1 MNKDLQTIK
10 AIEQAYGVELKRIDD
25 MALMDV
31 GYSLDA
37 DGQVTALSLSY
48 CEITDVAPLA
58 KLTQLKSL
66 SLGSNQ
72 IIDVAPLAN
81 LTQLK
86 SLYLSSN
93 QIIDVAPLA
102 KLTQLTSL
110 NIDSNQIIDVA
121 PLAKLTQLTIL
132 DLRSNQIID
141 VAPIANL
148 VQLTELYLSYNQIID
163 VAPIA
168 NLTQLTE
175 LYLSYNQII
184 DVAPLAKLTQL
195 TSLNIDSNQII
206 DVALL
211 AKLTQLAEL
220 YLNGNQ
226 ITDVAPLAN
235 LTQLTKLFLI
245 DNQITDVAP
254 LANLTQLTEL
264 YLSYNQ
270 IIDVAPIANF
280 TQLIILDLA
289 RNQIIDVAPIDKLT
303 QLEHLDLRN
312 NCIQSLP
319 GSLLQLSLDWH
330 ADGFHAKGLL
340 LEGNSLQ
347 NPPLDVIKSGRQ
359 AIEAYYQSL
368 EQGGEREL
376 REAKLILLGEPDA
389 GKSSIVRRL
398 LYNEFDPNSQTTL
411 GTDIHRWKFQDAD
424 GEEYRVNIWDF
435 GGQDIQQ
442 SIHHLFLTAGALYLV
457 VLDARRDESPLQWLQ
472 TINAFAAGATVLIA
486 VNQIDLNAYPKL
498 NLQELRAA
506 YPNIANV
513 FYTSC
518 ERDQDQG
525 LTQLITELKHHLAQ
539 LPSMGDVY
547 PQQWYEIKERLEHEQ
562 SRGRHYMSMESYGE
576 LCAEH
581 NMVADEGA
589 SSKLTENFL
598 RVLDNIGTV
607 RWFDKFEYFNYQVLD
622 PSWLTI
628 GLYHILINGE
638 VKQRSGLVNR
648 QQIKGILLYDIPE
661 QYLKDGYKYRERDV
675 DFFVEAI
682 QHYKFAFKVEHNDG
696 TPRYRIPKGFPQDPP
711 ARLNLQ
717 AYQGDNHRLYIIE
730 FTSFAPAWLLHR
742 LIVSLHHK
750 IPEELYWYYG
760 FVYRSAEGDTLVN
773 LFEHERKLFIRV
785 PKSAPNVY
793 PWLRFCLFDIFAD
806 TMQLQM
812 QEWVMFGED
821 NQARASLQQLR
832 RYAAKGI
839 QLYRDHD
846 TLEEAPVAELLG
858 LFPANIANADTTTAL
873 KELEILKTERQQDR
887 ELINQLIDLIKQ
899 LQTQPDERQQV
910 DLVKKIK
917 DKMDLF
923 NSTVQAGTNSHPV
936 IEALGEILKVFS

>member
-1 MNKDLQTIK
+1 MNKDLETIK
-10 AIEQAYGVELKRIDD
+10 AIERAYGVELKQLDD
-25 MALMDV
+25 VSLTDV

-37 DGQVTALSLSY
+37 DDQVIALSLRN
-48 CEITDVAPLA
+48 CEITDVAPLANLKQLTKLYLIVNQIIDVAPLAKLTQLTRLDLDRNQIIDVAPLAKLTQLEGLSLIGNQIIDVAPLAKLTQLEGLSLISNQIIDVAPLA

-72 IIDVAPLAN
+72 IIDVAPLAK
-81 LTQLK
+81 LTRLNE
-86 SLYLSSN
+86 LYLHSN
-93 QIIDVAPLA
+93 QISAVAPLA

-110 NIDSNQIIDVA
+110 NIDRNQIIDVA
-121 PLAKLTQLTIL
+121 PLAKLTQLERL
-132 DLRSNQIID
+132 DLDN
-141 VAPIANL
+141 
-148 VQLTELYLSYNQIID
+148 
-163 VAPIA
+163 
-168 NLTQLTE
+168 
-175 LYLSYNQII
+175 NQII

-195 TSLNIDSNQII
+195 
-206 DVALL
+206 
-211 AKLTQLAEL
+211 E
-220 YLNGNQ
+220 Y
-226 ITDVAPLAN
+226 
-235 LTQLTKLFLI
+235 
-245 DNQITDVAP
+245 
-254 LANLTQLTEL
+254 
-264 YLSYNQ
+264 
-270 IIDVAPIANF
+270 
-280 TQLIILDLA
+280 
-289 RNQIIDVAPIDKLT
+289 
-303 QLEHLDLRN
+303 LDLRKN
-312 NCIQSLP
+312 RIQNLP
-319 GSLLQLSLDWH
+319 SSLLQLPLDWH
-330 ADGFHAKGLL
+330 ADGFNMRGLL
-340 LEGNSLQ
+340 LEGNPLQ
-347 NPPLDVIKSGRQ
+347 HPPLDVIKGGRQ
-359 AIEAYYQSL
+359 AIDDYYQRL
-368 EQGGEREL
+368 EKDSKQEL

-398 LYNEFDPNSQTTL
+398 LYNEFDANSATTL

-424 GEEYRVNIWDF
+424 DEEYRVNIWDF

-486 VNQIDLNAYPKL
+486 VNQIDVNAHPKL
-498 NLQELRAA
+498 NQQELRAT
-506 YPNIANV
+506 YPNIAAV

-518 ERDQDQG
+518 ERDQDHG
-525 LTQLITELKHHLAQ
+525 LAQLITELKHRLAQ
-539 LPSMGDVY
+539 LPSMGDTY
-547 PQQWYEIKERLEHEQ
+547 PQQWYEIKERLEREQ
-562 SRGRHYMSMESYGE
+562 SRGRHYMSMLSYRE
-576 LCAEH
+576 LCTEH
-581 NMVADEGA
+581 DMQSGEGDSDPA
-589 SSKLTENFL
+589 ANFL

-628 GLYHILINGE
+628 GLYHILINPE
-638 VKQRSGLVNR
+638 VKQRSGLVSR

-661 QYLKDGYKYRERDV
+661 QYLKRGYKYKERDI

-682 QHYKFAFKVEHNDG
+682 QYYKFAFKVEHSDG
-696 TPRYRIPKGFPQDPP
+696 TPRYRIPKGFPQNPS

-717 AYQGDNHRLYIIE
+717 AYQGDDHRLYIIE

-742 LIVSLHHK
+742 LIVSLHRS

-793 PWLRFCLFDIFAD
+793 PLLRFCLFDIFAD

-832 RYAAKGI
+832 RYADKGI

-873 KELEILKTERQQDR
+873 KELETLKTERQQDR

-899 LQTQPDERQQV
+899 LQAQPNETQQV
-910 DLVKKIK
+910 STATKIK
-917 DKMDLF
+917 GYMDYI
-923 NSTVQAGTNSHPV
+923 NTTAQTSTTAQAV
-936 IEALGEILKVFS
+936 LKALGALFGHSG

>member
-1 MNKDLQTIK
+1 MNKDLETIK
-10 AIEQAYGVELKRIDD
+10 AIERAYEIKLKRLDD
-25 MALMDV
+25 VSLMDV

-37 DGQVTALSLSY
+37 DGQVTALSLY
-48 CEITDVAPLA
+48 DCKIIDVAPLA
-58 KLTQLKSL
+58 NLKQLTELYLIDNQIIDVAPLANLTQLKSL

-72 IIDVAPLAN
+72 IIDVAP
-81 LTQLK
+81 
-86 SLYLSSN
+86 
-93 QIIDVAPLA
+93 
-102 KLTQLTSL
+102 
-110 NIDSNQIIDVA
+110 
-121 PLAKLTQLTIL
+121 
-132 DLRSNQIID
+132 
-141 VAPIANL
+141 
-148 VQLTELYLSYNQIID
+148 
-163 VAPIA
+163 
-168 NLTQLTE
+168 
-175 LYLSYNQII
+175 
-184 DVAPLAKLTQL
+184 
-195 TSLNIDSNQII
+195 
-206 DVALL
+206 L

-226 ITDVAPLAN
+226 ITDVAPLAH
-235 LTQLTKLFLI
+235 
-245 DNQITDVAP
+245 
-254 LANLTQLTEL
+254 
-264 YLSYNQ
+264 
-270 IIDVAPIANF
+270 
-280 TQLIILDLA
+280 
-289 RNQIIDVAPIDKLT
+289 LT
-303 QLEHLDLRN
+303 QLERLDLRYN
-312 NCIQSLP
+312 RVQNLP
-319 GSLLQLSLDWH
+319 SSLLQLSLDWH
-330 ADGFHAKGLL
+330 AQEWHFKGLSL
-340 LEGNSLQ
+340 DGNPIQ
-347 NPPLDVIKSGRQ
+347 QPPPEVIKSGRQ
-359 AIEAYYQSL
+359 AIENYYQRL
-368 EQGGEREL
+368 EQGGKREL

-411 GTDIHRWKFQDAD
+411 GTDIHRWKFFDAD
-424 GEEYRVNIWDF
+424 EEEYRVNIWDF

-442 SIHHLFLTAGALYLV
+442 SIHHLFLTEGALYLV

-486 VNQIDLNAYPKL
+486 VNQIDLNAHPKL
-498 NLQELRAA
+498 NQQELRAT
-506 YPNIANV
+506 YPNIAAV

-518 ERDQDQG
+518 ERDQDLG
-525 LTQLITELKHHLAQ
+525 RNELIAELKRQLAQ

-562 SRGRHYMSMESYGE
+562 SRGRHYMSMESYRE

-628 GLYHILINGE
+628 GLYHILINSE
-638 VKQRSGLVNR
+638 VKQRSGLVSR
-648 QQIKGILLYDIPE
+648 QQIKGILLYDIPK
-661 QYLKDGYKYRERDV
+661 QYLERGYKYRERDV

-682 QHYKFAFKVEHNDG
+682 QHYKFAFKIEHSDG

-717 AYQGDNHRLYIIE
+717 KYEGDDYRLYIIE

-760 FVYRSAEGDTLVN
+760 FVYRSTEGDTLVN

-793 PWLRFCLFDIFAD
+793 PLLRFCLFYIFAD

-832 RYAAKGI
+832 RYADKGI

-873 KELEILKTERQQDR
+873 KQLEILKTERQQDR

-899 LQTQPDERQQV
+899 LQTQPDETQQISTAA
-910 DLVKKIK
+910 KIK
-917 DKMDLF
+917 GYMEWI
-923 NSTVQAGTNSHPV
+923 NTIAQTSTTAQAV
-936 IEALGEILKVFS
+936 LRALGTIFGNPG

>member
-31 GYSLDA
+31 SYSLDA
-37 DGQVTALSLSY
+37 DGQVTALSLY
-48 CEITDVAPLA
+48 DC
-58 KLTQLKSL
+58 K
-66 SLGSNQ
+66 

-81 LTQLK
+81 LTQL
-86 SLYLSSN
+86 
-93 QIIDVAPLA
+93 
-102 KLTQLTSL
+102 TR
-110 NIDSNQIIDVA
+110 
-121 PLAKLTQLTIL
+121 L

-141 VAPIANL
+141 VTPL
-148 VQLTELYLSYNQIID
+148 
-163 VAPIA
+163 A

-184 DVAPLAKLTQL
+184 
-195 TSLNIDSNQII
+195 
-206 DVALL
+206 
-211 AKLTQLAEL
+211 
-220 YLNGNQ
+220 
-226 ITDVAPLAN
+226 
-235 LTQLTKLFLI
+235 
-245 DNQITDVAP
+245 DVAP

-270 IIDVAPIANF
+270 IIDVAPLANL
-280 TQLIILDLA
+280 TQLTKLFLID
-289 RNQIIDVAPIDKLT
+289 NQILDVAPLT
-303 QLEHLDLRN
+303 DLAQLKNLDLSN
-312 NCIQSLP
+312 NRIQNLP
-319 GSLLQLSLDWH
+319 SSLLQLSLDWH
-330 ADGFHAKGLL
+330 TDGFHAKGLL

-368 EQGGEREL
+368 EQGEKREL

-411 GTDIHRWKFQDAD
+411 GTDIHRWKFSDAND
-424 GEEYRVNIWDF
+424 EEYRVNIWDF

-486 VNQIDLNAYPKL
+486 VNQIDLNAHPKL
-498 NLQELRAA
+498 NQQELRAT
-506 YPNIANV
+506 YPNIAAV
-513 FYTSC
+513 FQTSC
-518 ERDQDQG
+518 KHDQDHG
-525 LTQLITELKHHLAQ
+525 LLQLITELKHRLAQ
-539 LPSMGDVY
+539 LPSMGDTY
-547 PQQWYEIKERLEHEQ
+547 PRRWYEIKERLEREQ
-562 SRGRHYMSMESYGE
+562 SRGRHYMSMLSYRE
-576 LCAEH
+576 LCTEH
-581 NMVADEGA
+581 DMQSGEGDSDPA
-589 SSKLTENFL
+589 ATFL

-607 RWFDKFEYFNYQVLD
+607 RWFRNFEYFDYQVLD

-638 VKQRSGLVNR
+638 VKQRSGLVSR
-648 QQIKGILLYDIPE
+648 QQIKGILLYDIPK
-661 QYLKDGYKYRERDV
+661 QYLERGYEYKERDV

-682 QHYKFAFKVEHNDG
+682 QHYKFAFKIEHSDG
-696 TPRYRIPKGFPQDPP
+696 TARYRIPKGFPQNPP
-711 ARLNLQ
+711 ARLNTKD
-717 AYQGDNHRLYIIE
+717 YEGDDYRLYIIE

-742 LIVSLHHK
+742 LIVSLHRS

-785 PKSAPNVY
+785 PKNAPNVY
-793 PWLRFCLFDIFAD
+793 PLLRFCLFDIFAD

-846 TLEEAPVAELLG
+846 TLEEAPVADLLD
-858 LFPANIANADTTTAL
+858 LFPTNIANADTTTAL
-873 KELEILKTERQQDR
+873 KQLEILKTERRQDR
-887 ELINQLIDLIKQ
+887 ELINQLINLIQQ
-899 LQTQPDERQQV
+899 LHTQPNETQQISTAA
-910 DLVKKIK
+910 KIK
-917 DKMDLF
+917 GYMDYI
-923 NSTVQAGTNSHPV
+923 NTTAQTSTTAQA
-936 IEALGEILKVFS
+936 ILKALGALFGD